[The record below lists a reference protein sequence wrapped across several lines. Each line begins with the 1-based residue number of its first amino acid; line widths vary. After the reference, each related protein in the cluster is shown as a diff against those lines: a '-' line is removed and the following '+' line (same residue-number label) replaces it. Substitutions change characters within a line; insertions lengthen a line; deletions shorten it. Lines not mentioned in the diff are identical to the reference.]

1 MGRGSANAEF
11 AAYVKFDRE
20 SGGTRSWRRS
30 APLFGGLLAEHPL
43 TLQNI
48 GGIKIDIFARSTF
61 GTAAM
66 AVLFSVAASLILTL
80 LSLAEEMT
88 EAWGWNFYFFRL
100 PYINSG
106 PAVQQAGTIFGILLS
121 ILFTGIGIASV
132 YQRYGRLGMLVF
144 FTGSLLVSSI
154 GSVILTATGMWS
166 ELFGWLI
173 AHSAASVATWLVLL
187 AVLCALLSHCML
199 RRANA

>member
-20 SGGTRSWRRS
+20 SGGTGSWRRS

-106 PAVQQAGTIFGILLS
+106 PAVQQAGTIFGIMLS